1 MDKIRLSARQ
11 ARILDFIQKFIADY
25 GYPPTVR
32 EIGEAT
38 NISSTSVVDYNLKA
52 LERLGLIRRDHE
64 VSRGIDL
71 LVDPIRQAL
80 GNLVRV
86 PVLGVIAAGEPIPVP
101 DENTAYADEVLELT
115 RDILL
120 GYGDELYALR
130 VQGNSMIDALV
141 KDGDIVIMRPQRMVE
156 NGEMA
161 AIWLKE
167 RQETTLKRFYREGPM
182 VRLQPA
188 NPTLK
193 PIFVPA
199 QQVEVQGKVVAVLRQ
214 A

>member
-1 MDKIRLSARQ
+1 MDKTRLSARQ